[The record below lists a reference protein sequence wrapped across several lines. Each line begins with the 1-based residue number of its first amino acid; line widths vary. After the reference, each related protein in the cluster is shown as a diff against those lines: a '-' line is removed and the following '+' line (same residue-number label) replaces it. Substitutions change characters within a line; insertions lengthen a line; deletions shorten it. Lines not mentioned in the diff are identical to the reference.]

1 MSPAEPCIAAHLQCF
16 DGLRRCKAGNRF
28 VECGVLD
35 LFGDIAKD
43 EQLRKVVESESYSNG
58 IRKLVY
64 EIVR

>member
-1 MSPAEPCIAAHLQCF
+1 M
-16 DGLRRCKAGNRF
+16 
-28 VECGVLD
+28 
-35 LFGDIAKD
+35 FGDIAKD